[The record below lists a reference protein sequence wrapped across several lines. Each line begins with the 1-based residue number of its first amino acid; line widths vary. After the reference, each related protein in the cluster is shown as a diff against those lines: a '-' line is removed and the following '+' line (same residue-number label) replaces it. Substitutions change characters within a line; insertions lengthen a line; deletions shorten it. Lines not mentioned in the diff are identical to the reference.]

1 MGNWCLS
8 LELMSYCDNTT
19 SAQAKELQ
27 SFNSYKTFEE
37 VNNIKIPYEIV
48 DRIPGDLATV
58 FADASKAGRELE
70 QYRCQAVRQ
79 DKGVSYSGW
88 DSH

>member
-1 MGNWCLS
+1 
-8 LELMSYCDNTT
+8 MSYCDNTT

-58 FADASKAGRELE
+58 FVDASKAGRELGWKAGKSVRDMCFDSWRFE
-70 QYRCQAVRQ
+70 RNYRE
-79 DKGVSYSGW
+79 
-88 DSH
+88 